1 MLLVIYLLTTTNVM
15 NKICYCQVPVVHL
28 FQNHIIMS
36 FENDIKQ
43 TKKISEHQ
51 KGVANLVLTYNQ
63 VIGKLEAFLE
73 RYDLTLPQ
81 FNILRIL
88 RGQYPSPSTNNL
100 IKERIIHRN
109 SDVTRI
115 IDRMISKG
123 LVERTGCC
131 NDRRKVDILISEQG
145 LRILEEIDSNI
156 DIMEAILSGLEPTE
170 MKEFNRLLDKIRTV
184 L

>member
-1 MLLVIYLLTTTNVM
+1 MLTTTNVI
-15 NKICYCQVPVVHL
+15 NKICYCQVPAVIL
-28 FQNHIIMS
+28 EKSDTTMS
-36 FENDIKQ
+36 FEDDIKQ
-43 TKKISEHQ
+43 SKKISEHQ
-51 KGVANLVLTYNQ
+51 KGVANLVLTYNE

-73 RYDLTLPQ
+73 KYDLTLPQ

-115 IDRMISKG
+115 IDRMITKG
-123 LVERTGCC
+123 LVERSGCC
-131 NDRRKVDILISEQG
+131 DDRRKVDIIISQEG

-156 DIMEAILSGLEPTE
+156 DIMEAILSGLEPKE
-170 MKEFNRLLDKIRTV
+170 IVEFNRLLDKIRTV